1 MPSTMPRATIKSR
14 TLATA
19 VIAALALGFGAARA
33 EPPRVVVSI
42 KPIHAL
48 VAGVMQGVGAPTL
61 LISGAGSPHAYALRP
76 SEARALGDADIV
88 FWIGPGMEKFLA
100 RPLAA
105 LSGGAVAVALSTTP
119 YRGAPSGG
127 GNDLH
132 IWLDPENAKDLVRT
146 IALELSEIDEA
157 NTARYAV
164 NAAALSVKLDALLGE
179 LRAMLAPVIAKPY
192 ITFHDAY
199 GYFERRFGLASAG
212 AIAIK
217 PDRKPGARRIYEIRA
232 KISQIGAGCV
242 FREPQFAPR
251 LVATVIEGSAARV
264 GVLDP
269 LGAALAPGPQAYFKL
284 MRGLARSLV
293 DCLSAGG

>member
-1 MPSTMPRATIKSR
+1 MPRATIKSR

-76 SEARALGDADIV
+76 SEARALGDADII
-88 FWIGPGMEKFLA
+88 FWIGPGMEEFLA

-119 YRGAPSGG
+119 YREAPSGRE
-127 GNDLH
+127 NDLH

-199 GYFERRFGLASAG
+199 
-212 AIAIK
+212 
-217 PDRKPGARRIYEIRA
+217 
-232 KISQIGAGCV
+232 
-242 FREPQFAPR
+242 
-251 LVATVIEGSAARV
+251 
-264 GVLDP
+264 VL
-269 LGAALAPGPQAYFKL
+269 
-284 MRGLARSLV
+284 LARQGYCATKKLAN
-293 DCLSAGG
+293 C